1 MIATYTIWSSM
12 TTFERLFMWLGG
24 ALFAA
29 SLAVCGFYY
38 LFVWGSASDGHLGAA
53 APNALL
59 FGLFAAH
66 HSLFARERMKA
77 RLARLVPEHL
87 RRSVYVWTASVLL
100 LLVCALWQ
108 PVGGEVYHVTGPR
121 AFGHALVQLAGVGLI
136 AASVAAIDPLEMAGI
151 RPPTVHGALQ
161 ITGPYRWVRHPLYL
175 GWMLASFGAAH
186 MTGDRLAFAAITSI
200 YLIAAVP
207 WEERSL
213 RQSFGHDYA
222 EYARRVK
229 WRMVPFVY

>member
-1 MIATYTIWSSM
+1 M
-12 TTFERLFMWLGG
+12 TKFNRLFVWLGG

-29 SLAVCGFYY
+29 SLAVCAFRY
-38 LFVWGSASDGHLGAA
+38 LFVWGSSGDGQVAA
-53 APNALL
+53 VVPNALL

-66 HSLFARERMKA
+66 HSVFARERVKE
-77 RLARLVPEHL
+77 RLAHLVPEHL
-87 RRSVYVWTASVLL
+87 LRSVYVWTASVLL

-108 PVGGEVYHVTGPR
+108 PVGGEVYHVTGRR
-121 AFGHALVQLAGVGLI
+121 AVVHVLVQLAGVWLI
-136 AASVAAIDPLEMAGI
+136 AASVRAIDPLELAGI
-151 RPPTVHGALQ
+151 RPPTSRDALQ

-213 RQSFGHDYA
+213 RQSFGEDYA
-222 EYARRVK
+222 TYTRRVK
-229 WRMVPFVY
+229 WRIVPFVY

>member
-1 MIATYTIWSSM
+1 M
-12 TTFERLFMWLGG
+12 TKFDRLFVWLGG

-29 SLAVCGFYY
+29 SLAACAFLY
-38 LFVWGSASDGHLGAA
+38 LFVWGSSGDGHVGAV

-66 HSLFARERMKA
+66 HSVFARERVKE
-77 RLARLVPEHL
+77 RLARLVPQHL
-87 RRSVYVWTASVLL
+87 LRSVYVWTASVLL

-108 PVGGEVYHVTGPR
+108 TVGGEVYHVTGPR
-121 AFGHALVQLAGVGLI
+121 AVAHALVQLAGVWLI
-136 AASVAAIDPLEMAGI
+136 AASVRAIDPLELAGI
-151 RPPTVHGALQ
+151 RPPTSRDALQ

-213 RQSFGHDYA
+213 RQSFGEDYA
-222 EYARRVK
+222 AYTRRVK
-229 WRMVPFVY
+229 WRIVPFVY